1 MLRDTNF
8 PDRNSLFH
16 FDADTFL
23 LKRIPFWRF
32 IKFLVPYW
40 RKGLFAFIFML
51 LSVGLQLPMPFLTR
65 FLIDK
70 VIVLK
75 SFQLLNIIG
84 LVLIGVLFIYAVSTF
99 LQIFLLTTFRG
110 RVLFD
115 IRLKLFEHIQKLS
128 LTFFHKEETGYL
140 MSRLSDDVNAVQGL
154 LADTLVSAGQNILT
168 FIAGVGCTLYIH
180 PKLALICFLILPF
193 YLLSLM
199 VFNKRIRN
207 MSYEVRERY
216 ALLNK
221 DLQELLS
228 GVSVI
233 KAFTGEKRATIKMV
247 KKISEAIRKE
257 VRLDITAT
265 IASISSA
272 LISAAGPIVLI
283 WYGCAEI
290 MRGNLTVGSLIAFNS
305 FIGYL
310 FGPTRN
316 LYNLNL
322 NVQRSLAAV
331 ERIFEMLDL
340 APEKDGKKEIEI
352 KEGRVIFEN
361 VSFSYNGAEEVLK
374 DISFEV
380 NPGEIVAI
388 VGRSGVGKTTLVS
401 LLPRFFEP
409 ERGRILIDGEDI
421 KDVRLKSL
429 RGQIGICSQDVFLFS
444 DTIKEN
450 IRFGN
455 PEAKDG
461 TIENAARL
469 AYADEFIKNL
479 PQGYETKVGER
490 GVNLSGGER
499 QRIAIARALI
509 KNPKILILDEATSQL
524 DSESEKA
531 IQEAL
536 KNLLENRTTFIITH
550 RLSTIRN
557 ADKILVLDEGKIASI
572 GRHEELY
579 STCAVYRHLYDEQ
592 FLKQD

>member
-1 MLRDTNF
+1 MEQNKIAVHKTVKR
-8 PDRNSLFH
+8 
-16 FDADTFL
+16 FL
-23 LKRIPFWRF
+23 
-32 IKFLVPYW
+32 KFLKPYW
-40 RKGLFAFIFML
+40 RKGLFAFFFML

-70 VIVLK
+70 VIALK
-75 SFQLLNIIG
+75 NFQLLNIIG
-84 LVLIGVLFIYAVSTF
+84 FVIIGVLFIQACSSF
-99 LQIFLLTTFRG
+99 LERFLLTTFRG

-115 IRLKLFEHIQKLS
+115 IRLKLFEHVQKLA
-128 LTFFHKEETGYL
+128 LTFFHKKETGYL
-140 MSRLSDDVNAVQGL
+140 MSRLSSDVDAVQGL

-168 FIAGVGCTLYIH
+168 FIAGVACTFYIH

-199 VFNKRIRN
+199 VFNKRIRS

-233 KAFTGEKRATIKMV
+233 KAFTGEKRATIKMLG
-247 KKISEAIRKE
+247 KIKEAIRKE
-257 VRLDITAT
+257 VQLDITAT
-265 IASISSA
+265 IASISSS
-272 LISAAGPIVLI
+272 LISAAGPIVLV

-331 ERIFEMLDL
+331 ERIFEILDL
-340 APEKDGKKEIEI
+340 TPEKDGKREIEI
-352 KEGRVIFEN
+352 KQGEVVFDD
-361 VSFSYNGAEEVLK
+361 VSFSYNGTEEVLK
-374 DISFEV
+374 NISFRV

-401 LLPRFFEP
+401 LIPKFFEP
-409 ERGRILIDGEDI
+409 TSGRIFIDGVDI
-421 KDVRLKSL
+421 GEVNLKSL
-429 RGQIGICSQDVFLFS
+429 RKQIGICSQETFLFS
-444 DTIKEN
+444 DTIREN

-455 PEAKDG
+455 PDAKDG
-461 TIENAARL
+461 EIEEAARL
-469 AYADEFIKNL
+469 AYADVFIKNL
-479 PQGYETKVGER
+479 PEGYETKVGER

-509 KNPKILILDEATSQL
+509 KNPKVLILDEATSQL
-524 DSESEKA
+524 DSKSENA
-531 IQEAL
+531 IQGAL
-536 KNLLENRTTFIITH
+536 KNLLKDRTTFIIAH
-550 RLSTIRN
+550 RLSTIQKANR
-557 ADKILVLDEGKIASI
+557 ILVLDEGRIVGQGK
-572 GRHEELY
+572 HKDLY
-579 STCAVYRHLYDEQ
+579 KTHSVYKMLYDEQ
-592 FLKQD
+592 FAKKEVP

>member
-1 MLRDTNF
+1 MRVDVNKNDYKT
-8 PDRNSLFH
+8 
-16 FDADTFL
+16 A
-23 LKRIPFWRF
+23 
-32 IKFLVPYW
+32 IKFSKFLKPYW
-40 RKGLFAFIFML
+40 CKGFFAFFFML

-84 LVLIGVLFIYAVSTF
+84 FVLVGFLFIYAISSF
-99 LQIFLLTTFRG
+99 LQSFLLTTFRG

-128 LTFFHKEETGYL
+128 LTFFHKKETGYL

-180 PKLALICFLILPF
+180 SKLALICFLILPF

-199 VFNKRIRN
+199 VFNKRVRS

-233 KAFTGEKRATIKMV
+233 KAFTGEKRATIRMV
-247 KKISEAIRKE
+247 RKISEVIRKE
-257 VRLDITAT
+257 VKLDITAT

-290 MRGNLTVGSLIAFNS
+290 MRGNLTIGSLIAFNS

-331 ERIFEMLDL
+331 ERIFEILDL
-340 APEKDGKKEIEI
+340 EPERDGKKEIKI
-352 KEGRVIFEN
+352 REGRVVFDN
-361 VSFSYNGAEEVLK
+361 VSFSYNGTEEVLK
-374 DISFEV
+374 DISFEI

-401 LLPRFFEP
+401 LIPRFFEP
-409 ERGRILIDGEDI
+409 LKGRILIDGENI

-444 DTIKEN
+444 DTIREN

-461 TIENAARL
+461 AIEEAARL

-479 PQGYETKVGER
+479 PEGYDTKPGER

-524 DSESEKA
+524 DSESEKI
-531 IQEAL
+531 IQNAL
-536 KNLLENRTTFIITH
+536 KNLLKNRTTFIIAH
-550 RLSTIRN
+550 RLSTIQN
-557 ADKILVLDEGKIASI
+557 ADKILVLDEGRIVGI
-572 GRHEELY
+572 GKHRELY
-579 STCAVYRHLYDEQ
+579 NSCEVYKYLYDEQ
-592 FLKQD
+592 FLRRI

>member
-1 MLRDTNF
+1 MSVYTIFAFN
-8 PDRNSLFH
+8 
-16 FDADTFL
+16 TIKKFL
-23 LKRIPFWRF
+23 
-32 IKFLVPYW
+32 KFLVPY
-40 RKGLFAFIFML
+40 RQKGVFAFFFML

-84 LVLIGVLFIYAVSTF
+84 FVLIGFLFIYAISVF
-99 LQIFLLTTFRG
+99 LQNLLLTTFRG

-128 LTFFHKEETGYL
+128 FSFFHKKETGYL

-168 FIAGVGCTLYIH
+168 FIAGVACTLYIH
-180 PKLALICFLILPF
+180 PKLAIICFLILPF

-199 VFNKRIRN
+199 AFNRRIRN
-207 MSYEVRERY
+207 MSHEVREKY

-228 GVSVI
+228 GVFVI
-233 KAFTGEKRATIKMV
+233 KAFTGEKRATIKMLG
-247 KKISEAIRKE
+247 KIKEAIRKE
-257 VRLDITAT
+257 VKLDITAT

-272 LISAAGPIVLI
+272 LISATGPIVLI

-290 MRGNLTVGSLIAFNS
+290 MRGNLTIGSLIAFNS

-310 FGPTRN
+310 FGPTKN

-340 APEKDGKKEIEI
+340 EPERDGEKEIKI
-352 KEGRVIFEN
+352 REGRVVFDN
-361 VSFSYNGAEEVLK
+361 VSFSYNGTEEVLK

-401 LLPRFFEP
+401 LIPRFFEP
-409 ERGRILIDGEDI
+409 QKGRILIDGEDI
-421 KDVRLKSL
+421 KDARLRSL
-429 RGQIGICSQDVFLFS
+429 RSQIGICAQNVFLFS
-444 DTIKEN
+444 DTIREN

-461 TIENAARL
+461 AIENAARL

-479 PQGYETKVGER
+479 PEGYDTKVGER

-499 QRIAIARALI
+499 QRIAIARTLI
-509 KNPKILILDEATSQL
+509 KNPKILIFDEATSQL
-524 DSESEKA
+524 DSESEKM
-531 IQEAL
+531 IQNAL
-536 KNLLENRTTFIITH
+536 KNLLKNRTTFIIAH
-550 RLSTIRN
+550 RLSTIQN
-557 ADKILVLDEGKIASI
+557 ADKILVLDEGRIVGI
-572 GRHEELY
+572 GKHRELY
-579 STCAVYRHLYDEQ
+579 NSCEVYKHLYDEQ
-592 FLKQD
+592 FLRRI

>member
-1 MLRDTNF
+1 ML
-8 PDRNSLFH
+8 
-16 FDADTFL
+16 
-23 LKRIPFWRF
+23 
-32 IKFLVPYW
+32 KFLKFLKPYW
-40 RKGLFAFIFML
+40 RKGLFAFFFML

-70 VIVLK
+70 VIILK
-75 SFQLLNIIG
+75 NFQLLNIIG
-84 LVLIGVLFIYAVSTF
+84 LVIIGVLFIQAGSTF
-99 LQIFLLTTFRG
+99 LERFLLTIFRG

-128 LTFFHKEETGYL
+128 LGFFHKKETGYL

-168 FIAGVGCTLYIH
+168 FIAGVACTIYIH
-180 PKLALICFLILPF
+180 PKLSLICFLILPF

-199 VFNKRIRN
+199 VFNKRVRS

-233 KAFTGEKRATIKMV
+233 KAFTGEKRATIKMLV
-247 KKISEAIRKE
+247 KIKEAIRKE
-257 VRLDITAT
+257 VSLDITAT
-265 IASISSA
+265 IASISSVI
-272 LISAAGPIVLI
+272 ISSAGPIVLI

-305 FIGYL
+305 FISYL

-331 ERIFEMLDL
+331 ERIFEILDL
-340 APEKDGKKEIEI
+340 TPERESKNEIEI
-352 KEGRVIFEN
+352 KQGEVIFDD
-361 VSFSYNGAEEVLK
+361 VSFSYDGNEIVLRG
-374 DISFEV
+374 ISFRV
-380 NPGEIVAI
+380 NPSEIVAI

-401 LLPRFFEP
+401 LIPKFFEP
-409 ERGRILIDGEDI
+409 TSGRILIDGVDI
-421 KDVRLKSL
+421 GEVNLKSL
-429 RGQIGICSQDVFLFS
+429 RKQIGICSQETFLFS
-444 DTIKEN
+444 DTIREN

-455 PEAKDG
+455 PEVKDG
-461 TIENAARL
+461 EIEEVARL
-469 AYADEFIKNL
+469 AYADVFIKDL
-479 PQGYETKVGER
+479 PEKYETKVGER

-524 DSESEKA
+524 DSESEKM
-531 IQEAL
+531 IQNAL
-536 KNLLENRTTFIITH
+536 KNLLKNRTTFIIAH
-550 RLSTIRN
+550 RLSTIQN
-557 ADKILVLDEGKIASI
+557 VDKILVLDEGRIVGI
-572 GRHEELY
+572 GKHEDLY
-579 STCAVYRHLYDEQ
+579 NSCEVYKTLYDEQ
-592 FLKQD
+592 FLKRK

>member
-1 MLRDTNF
+1 M
-8 PDRNSLFH
+8 
-16 FDADTFL
+16 
-23 LKRIPFWRF
+23 
-32 IKFLVPYW
+32 PYW
-40 RKGLFAFIFML
+40 HKGLFAFFFML

-65 FLIDK
+65 FIIDK
-70 VIVLK
+70 VIVLRN
-75 SFQLLNIIG
+75 FQLLNVIG
-84 LVLIGVLFIYAVSTF
+84 FVIIGVLSVQASSSF
-99 LQIFLLTTFRG
+99 LEQFLLTTFRG

-115 IRLKLFEHIQKLS
+115 IRVKLFEHIQRLS
-128 LTFFHKEETGYL
+128 LSFFHKKETGYL

-168 FIAGVGCTLYIH
+168 FIAGIICTLYIH

-199 VFNKRIRN
+199 VFNKRVRS

-228 GVSVI
+228 GISVI

-340 APEKDGKKEIEI
+340 EPEREGKKEIEI
-352 KEGRVIFEN
+352 KEGKVIFDN
-361 VSFSYNGAEEVLK
+361 VSFSYNGTEEVLK
-374 DISFEV
+374 DISFAV
-380 NPGEIVAI
+380 KPGEIVAI

-401 LLPRFFEP
+401 LIPRFFEP
-409 ERGRILIDGEDI
+409 LKGRILIDGEDI
-421 KDVRLKSL
+421 RDVRLKSL

-444 DTIKEN
+444 DTIREN

-461 TIENAARL
+461 AIENAARL

-479 PQGYETKVGER
+479 PEGYDTKLGER

-524 DSESEKA
+524 DSESEA
-531 IQEAL
+531 MIQSAL
-536 KNLLENRTTFIITH
+536 KNLLKNRTTFIIAH
-550 RLSTIRN
+550 RLSTIQN
-557 ADKILVLDEGKIASI
+557 VDKILVLDKGEIVSI
-572 GRHEELY
+572 GKHEELY
-579 STCAVYRHLYDEQ
+579 NTCAVYKNLYDEQ
-592 FLKQD
+592 FLKRV

>member
-1 MLRDTNF
+1 MKFTTKEVALGT
-8 PDRNSLFH
+8 
-16 FDADTFL
+16 
-23 LKRIPFWRF
+23 
-32 IKFLVPYW
+32 KFLKFLKPYSL
-40 RKGLFAFIFML
+40 KGLIAFISML
-51 LSVGLQLPMPFLTR
+51 FSIGLQLPIPFLTR
-65 FLIDK
+65 YLIDK

-75 SFQLLNIIG
+75 NFQLLNIIG
-84 LVLIGVLFIYAVSTF
+84 FTIITILSIRSATAFFEG
-99 LQIFLLTTFRG
+99 FLLATFRG

-128 LTFFHKEETGYL
+128 LSFFHKKETGYL

-154 LADTLVSAGQNILT
+154 LADTLVTAGQNILT
-168 FIAGVGCTLYIH
+168 FIAGVACTLYIH

-199 VFNKRIRN
+199 VFNKRVRR

-216 ALLNK
+216 ALLNR

-233 KAFTGEKRATIKMV
+233 KAFTGEKRATMKMLGKIK
-247 KKISEAIRKE
+247 EAIRKE
-257 VRLDITAT
+257 VKLDITAT

-272 LISAAGPIVLI
+272 LISSAGPIVLI
-283 WYGCAEI
+283 WFGCSEI
-290 MRGNLTVGSLIAFNS
+290 MRGNLTIGSLIAFNS

-340 APEKDGKKEIEI
+340 APERDGKKEIEI
-352 KEGRVIFEN
+352 KEGRVVFDN
-361 VSFSYNGAEEVLK
+361 VSFSYNGKEEVLK
-374 DISFEV
+374 NISFEA
-380 NPGEIVAI
+380 NPGEVIAI

-401 LLPRFFEP
+401 LIPRFFEP
-409 ERGRILIDGEDI
+409 TKGRILIDGMDI
-421 KDVRLKSL
+421 SEVNLKSL
-429 RGQIGICSQDVFLFS
+429 RKQIGICSQETFLFS

-455 PEAKDG
+455 PEAKDCE
-461 TIENAARL
+461 IEECARL
-469 AYADEFIKNL
+469 AYADVFIKDL
-479 PQGYETKVGER
+479 PEGYKTKIGER

-524 DSESEKA
+524 DSESENL

-536 KNLLENRTTFIITH
+536 KNLLKNRTTFIIAH
-550 RLSTIRN
+550 RLSTIKN
-557 ADKILVLDEGKIASI
+557 ADKILVLDDGKIV
-572 GRHEELY
+572 GQGKHDDLY
-579 STCAVYRHLYDEQ
+579 KTCSVYKMLYDEQ
-592 FLKQD
+592 FLKS

>member
-1 MLRDTNF
+1 MRLNLT
-8 PDRNSLFH
+8 S
-16 FDADTFL
+16 
-23 LKRIPFWRF
+23 
-32 IKFLVPYW
+32 KFLRFLAPYW
-40 RKGLFAFIFML
+40 RKGLFAFFFML

-84 LVLIGVLFIYAVSTF
+84 FVLIGFLFVYAVSTF
-99 LQIFLLTTFRG
+99 LQNFLLTTFRG

-128 LTFFHKEETGYL
+128 LSFFHKKETGYL

-199 VFNKRIRN
+199 IFNKRVRS

-228 GVSVI
+228 GILVI
-233 KAFTGEKRATIKMV
+233 KAFTGEKRATIRMV
-247 KKISEAIRKE
+247 RKISEVIRKE
-257 VRLDITAT
+257 VKLDITAT
-265 IASISSA
+265 IASISWA

-340 APEKDGKKEIEI
+340 KPEKDGRKEIEI

-361 VSFSYNGAEEVLK
+361 VSFSYNGTEEVLK
-374 DISFEV
+374 DISFEAK
-380 NPGEIVAI
+380 PSEIIAI

-401 LLPRFFEP
+401 LILRFFEP
-409 ERGRILIDGEDI
+409 TRGKILIDGENI

-429 RGQIGICSQDVFLFS
+429 RSQIGICSQDVFLFS
-444 DTIKEN
+444 ETIREN

-461 TIENAARL
+461 AIEEAARL

-479 PQGYETKVGER
+479 PEGYDTKLGER

-524 DSESEKA
+524 DSESEKI
-531 IQEAL
+531 IQNAL
-536 KNLLENRTTFIITH
+536 KNLLKNRTTFIIAH
-550 RLSTIRN
+550 RLSTIQN
-557 ADKILVLDEGKIASI
+557 ADKILVLDEGRIVGI
-572 GRHEELY
+572 GKHRELY
-579 STCAVYRHLYDEQ
+579 NSCEVYKHLYDEQ
-592 FLKQD
+592 FLRRI